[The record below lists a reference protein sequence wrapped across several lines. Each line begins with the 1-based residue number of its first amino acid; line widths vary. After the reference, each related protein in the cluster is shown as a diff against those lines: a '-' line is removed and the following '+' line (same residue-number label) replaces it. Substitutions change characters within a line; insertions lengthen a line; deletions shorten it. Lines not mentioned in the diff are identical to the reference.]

1 MAQSPYWE
9 KVCYSSIAI
18 LSIRLLKGNC
28 HLMKNMTARPRSD
41 SELFLAVTRAAKRL
55 NESVNWQEGITQF
68 LEELGV
74 NTGSSRVWMFKLIE
88 KGDDYYITEYLHEW
102 AARPELS
109 NIDDL
114 QLHHQR
120 VEIKDQVVK
129 DLYEARLRGEWC
141 QHHRANLSGHLLQE
155 FIRQDIHSMLT
166 IPIMVNNQ
174 WWGILG
180 FDDCDGPKSYPES
193 YVAALE
199 IASVLLTNAIL
210 RARLHWEAN
219 HDYLTALFNRRY
231 LIKLIEEDLQQQKS
245 GQFTILDIDFFK
257 QVNDQYGHQA
267 GDAALVHLARTL
279 KAHLPSHALLAR
291 FGGEEFALWQPDS
304 AAQPSVE
311 IEKLRRALADTP
323 FIWKEEPVTLTAS
336 FGCAYASP
344 GLHERVDD
352 FETLFAR
359 ADSALMKAKLKGRN
373 RVIIAE

>member
-9 KVCYSSIAI
+9 KVCYSSCAI
-18 LSIRLLKGNC
+18 VRIRLLKGNC
-28 HLMKNMTARPRSD
+28 HLMKNMTSRPRSD

-102 AARPELS
+102 AAHPELS
-109 NIDDL
+109 NFDDL
-114 QLHHQR
+114 LLHHQR
-120 VEIKDQVVK
+120 VEIKDSDIK
-129 DLYEARLRGEWC
+129 TLYEARLRGEWR
-141 QHHRANLSGHLLQE
+141 QHHRANLGGHLLQE
-155 FIRQDIHSMLT
+155 FIRQGIHSMLT

-279 KAHLPSHALLAR
+279 KIRLPSHALLAR

-304 AAQPSVE
+304 TDQPSVE
-311 IEKLRRALADTP
+311 IEQLRSALADTP
-323 FIWKEEPVTLTAS
+323 FIWKEEQVTLTAS

-373 RVIIAE
+373 RVVMSE